1 MYWPERQLVSVTRAK
16 SLLIII
22 GDPNVLG
29 LDPLWRAFLNY
40 IHNNGGWKGPNIPWD
55 PSEPVDEAGG
65 YDVAA
70 RNTAVLDMN
79 DFTRRLESQ
88 TMEGVEED
96 LDANVDK
103 PWREME

>member
-1 MYWPERQLVSVTRAK
+1 
-16 SLLIII
+16 
-22 GDPNVLG
+22 
-29 LDPLWRAFLNY
+29 
-40 IHNNGGWKGPNIPWD
+40 
-55 PSEPVDEAGG
+55 
-65 YDVAA
+65 
-70 RNTAVLDMN
+70 MN